1 MGVFGI
7 MALTEELRQYAKD
20 RGIDLVGCTSARCF
34 QVGQERRE
42 LDPRNAVPDAE
53 AFVVAACYMYGFETA
68 EPSRPGAPRGR
79 FGPWTRGSM
88 PAVGHGERTLRGFFE
103 ERGSKAL
110 PVGDFPLKMAAVRSG
125 IACYGKN
132 SIVHADGFGSYLK
145 LSAVITNAK
154 LDCVD
159 RAVETSDCGD
169 CRACVEACPTNALAT
184 PYRLN
189 RERCITAMFW
199 GSPIP
204 LELRSKTDGY
214 IHRCGFCQD
223 ACPKNQG
230 LKPRAAWPFPLEPK
244 TDRPELILLLLGDE
258 GYYKAALPEFPLRA
272 GIETLRRNVAVALG
286 NSGDPAAIPPLVQT
300 LADSPVQCRAAAA
313 WALGRLGGAEARRAL
328 ESALGPEQDQEVRA
342 EIAGALVQ
350 VRVREGRE
358 CHEHR

>member
-1 MGVFGI
+1 MVLTDKLREFAKARGV
-7 MALTEELRQYAKD
+7 
-20 RGIDLVGCTSARCF
+20 DLVGCTSVHPF
-34 QVGQERRE
+34 LVGEERRK
-42 LDPRNAVPDAE
+42 LDPRNAMADAQT
-53 AFVVAACYMYGFETA
+53 FVVAACYMYGFERA
-68 EPSRPGAPRGR
+68 EPSLPGAPRGR

-88 PAVGHGERTLRGFFE
+88 PAVGHGERTLRAFFE
-103 ERGSKAL
+103 ERGLKAL

-145 LSAVITNAK
+145 FSAVITNAK

-159 RAVETSDCGD
+159 RPIETSDCGD
-169 CRACVEACPTNALAT
+169 CTACVVACPTHALAT

-189 RERCITAMFW
+189 RDRCITAMFW

-204 LELRSKTDGY
+204 RELRCKTDGY

-244 TDRPELILLLLGDE
+244 TDRPELIPLLLGDE
-258 GYYKAALPEFPLRA
+258 GYYRAALPEFPLRA

-286 NSGDPAAIPPLVQT
+286 NSGDPAAILPLIQALATCLLQT
-300 LADSPVQCRAAAA
+300 RAAAA

-328 ESALGPEQDQEVRA
+328 ESALGPEQNQEVRA
-342 EIAGALVQ
+342 EIADALAQ
-350 VRVREGRE
+350 VRAREGRE
-358 CHEHR
+358 CHEQR